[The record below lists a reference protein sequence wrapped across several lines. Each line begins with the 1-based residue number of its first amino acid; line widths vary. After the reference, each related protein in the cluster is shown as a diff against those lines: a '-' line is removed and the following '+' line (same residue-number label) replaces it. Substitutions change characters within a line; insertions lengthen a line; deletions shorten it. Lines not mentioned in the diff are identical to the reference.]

1 MNVVFQ
7 EQDGITNGIGVWGRR
22 WRIVKTVSGWRLE
35 FSDVGDVG
43 ATHAGTYP
51 SLQSAMD
58 AANED
63 YLASTP
69 LATTT
74 G

>member
-7 EQDGITNGIGVWGRR
+7 EQDGVINGIGVWGRR

-35 FSDVGDVG
+35 FSDVGDMA
-43 ATHAGTYP
+43 ATYAGTHP

-63 YLASTP
+63 YLTSAP
-69 LATTT
+69 VAATA